1 MNIQKII
8 SVALGKEPADL
19 VIKNGQ
25 IVNVITREVYPGGV
39 AIAGDRIVAVGDVDY
54 TIGEN
59 TKVIDAEEKFITPG
73 LIDGHVHVETSLMTY
88 GRFAQAVM
96 PHGTTAVM
104 SDFHEIG
111 IVTGA
116 KGIKA
121 MVDEAN
127 KTPLKLYFLVPVRIP
142 FHPGLETTGGKLTP
156 EDVKELLT
164 LPNAVS
170 VSEIVAMNVL
180 FGDPDYLKAIEFGK
194 EAKVTLEGHA
204 PTIKDTQLSA
214 YASVGIRS
222 DHESFT
228 TEEAYQR
235 IRNGMRLMMREG
247 SVAKNLKDTI
257 KVFTEHKVD
266 TRYGIMIT
274 DDVDAPDL
282 LRDGHLDH
290 LIRRAIEEGLDPI
303 TALQMVTINTA
314 ENYRVDHEVG
324 SVSPGRFADILIV
337 SDLEKFNID
346 TVIANG
352 EIIAENGKLVKQFEL
367 PKHDPVLLN
376 TVKLSKKIAPEDL
389 RFKVERNAGKVK
401 LIVMKVPPFIPIVE
415 HDEDIFDIKDG
426 FVYPDPSRDLAQI
439 SVIERHGIHG
449 SIGSAFI
456 RGFNLKEGALAS
468 SMAHDN
474 HNIVVMGT
482 DLKDMAFAVNRLVE
496 LQGGQVAVKDEKV
509 LAELPLPVGG
519 LMSDEPPEEVAKKV
533 EELKKA
539 AQSLGSTIYHPFMFL
554 IFIPLAAIPA
564 YAITD
569 KGFVDVMKQ
578 QLISPVLEYQ

>member
-1 MNIQKII
+1 MNVEKVI
-8 SVALGKEPADL
+8 SVALGKEPADV

-194 EAKVTLEGHA
+194 EAKVTE
-204 PTIKDTQLSA
+204 TKEDIWSCCQK
-214 YASVGIRS
+214 
-222 DHESFT
+222 
-228 TEEAYQR
+228 
-235 IRNGMRLMMREG
+235 
-247 SVAKNLKDTI
+247 
-257 KVFTEHKVD
+257 
-266 TRYGIMIT
+266 
-274 DDVDAPDL
+274 
-282 LRDGHLDH
+282 
-290 LIRRAIEEGLDPI
+290 
-303 TALQMVTINTA
+303 TAL
-314 ENYRVDHEVG
+314 
-324 SVSPGRFADILIV
+324 
-337 SDLEKFNID
+337 DLDLSREPF
-346 TVIANG
+346 VI
-352 EIIAENGKLVKQFEL
+352 
-367 PKHDPVLLN
+367 
-376 TVKLSKKIAPEDL
+376 
-389 RFKVERNAGKVK
+389 
-401 LIVMKVPPFIPIVE
+401 
-415 HDEDIFDIKDG
+415 
-426 FVYPDPSRDLAQI
+426 
-439 SVIERHGIHG
+439 
-449 SIGSAFI
+449 
-456 RGFNLKEGALAS
+456 
-468 SMAHDN
+468 
-474 HNIVVMGT
+474 
-482 DLKDMAFAVNRLVE
+482 
-496 LQGGQVAVKDEKV
+496 
-509 LAELPLPVGG
+509 
-519 LMSDEPPEEVAKKV
+519 
-533 EELKKA
+533 
-539 AQSLGSTIYHPFMFL
+539 
-554 IFIPLAAIPA
+554 
-564 YAITD
+564 
-569 KGFVDVMKQ
+569 
-578 QLISPVLEYQ
+578 